1 MTAISQH
8 TIGKALVVT
17 FASAAISVLISL
29 TVVPVMGGTYD
40 GLGLWLSIICPIVIA
55 FPASTWQFHQGEK
68 LRRARDDLALLHV
81 ELDRMHSE
89 LRRVH
94 SALEQKARH
103 DAMTGALTREAF
115 LTDLHAASAGGR
127 KGTLLLADADNFK
140 RINDSF
146 GHQTGDEALVA
157 IAAAISETTGIKDF
171 WGRIGGE
178 EFAIFLDASGV
189 EEAAAVAE
197 SMRRRVEASEIRR
210 ELGRVPVTISI
221 GGVTVDAGFSV
232 RQSIADADRRLYRAK
247 RGGRNRVVLDEI
259 AGDGVAAA

>member
-1 MTAISQH
+1 MATISRH

-17 FASAAISVLISL
+17 FASAAMSALISL
-29 TVVPVMGGTYD
+29 SVVPVMGGTYD
-40 GLGLWLSIICPIVIA
+40 GIGLWLSIICPIVIA

-68 LRRARDDLALLHV
+68 LRRARDDLSRLHV

-89 LRRVH
+89 LRRAH

-115 LTDLHAASAGGR
+115 LTELHKASAGGR
-127 KGTLLLADADNFK
+127 RGALLLADADNFK

-157 IAAAISETTGIKDF
+157 IARAITETTGTMDF

-178 EFAIFLDASGV
+178 EFAIFLDASGFD
-189 EEAAAVAE
+189 EATAVAE
-197 SMRRRVEASEIRR
+197 AMRSRVESTEIRR

-221 GGVTVDAGFSV
+221 GGVAVDAGFSV

-259 AGDGVAAA
+259 AGDDVAAA